1 MYHCQLFL
9 SLIFSLVFHSFFL
22 TNTRSFSLSI
32 SLISYVVVE
41 MTFLTVILVNL
52 IPLSLFFTVFNFSPL
67 SLPLFLS
74 PYFFTG
80 LWAPQGTLFMWPH
93 PSVSTKHATH
103 AHTQTHKWKH
113 SWSPNA
119 PGGHE
124 LDYTL
129 CSDSA
134 QWLCTLTV
142 THTSCMH
149 RCIVG
154 IKSCTFCSLS
164 LTPRRSWSTH
174 TLLVFSHLFQI

>member
-1 MYHCQLFL
+1 MSHLSLSVNFLVFSLSFSSSFHNFHYIILTLLTLLSSPLLSLFSFLNTPCSFSSLVIFTIYVNFVYHCQLFL

-22 TNTRSFSLSI
+22 TNARSFSLSI

-113 SWSPNA
+113 S
-119 PGGHE
+119 
-124 LDYTL
+124 
-129 CSDSA
+129 
-134 QWLCTLTV
+134 
-142 THTSCMH
+142 
-149 RCIVG
+149 
-154 IKSCTFCSLS
+154 
-164 LTPRRSWSTH
+164 
-174 TLLVFSHLFQI
+174 